1 MLTLK
6 NVNMKYGSGNSQ
18 VHALKNISLDIENNE
33 IIILMGKS
41 GSGKSTLLKIIAG
54 NLQPTDGDILI
65 DGISLSKF
73 KTSKRVQLCSEKIG
87 FVWQDFQLID
97 DMTARDNI
105 LLPAFIHKKDYDVAY
120 YEDLVDTLGISN
132 RLKHYPD
139 QLSGGEKQ
147 RVALARSLLLKPGV
161 VLADEPT
168 GALDSTNSQV
178 IMDIITKAHKLFS
191 QTFIIATHD
200 ESFLSI
206 GHRTLHLRD
215 GALVK

>member
-1 MLTLK
+1 MLTLR

-18 VHALKNISLDIENNE
+18 VHALKNITLDIESNE

-65 DGISLSKF
+65 DGISLSKL

-120 YEDLVDTLGISN
+120 YEDLVETLGISN
-132 RLKHYPD
+132 RLEHFPD

>member
-1 MLTLK
+1 MLTLR

-18 VHALKNISLDIENNE
+18 VHALKNITLDIESNE

-73 KTSKRVQLCSEKIG
+73 KTSNRVKLCSEKIG

-206 GHRTLHLRD
+206 GHRTLLLRD

>member
-1 MLTLK
+1 MLTLR

-18 VHALKNISLDIENNE
+18 VHALKNITLDIESNE

-65 DGISLSKF
+65 DGISLSKL
-73 KTSKRVQLCSEKIG
+73 KTSNRVKLCSEKIG

-206 GHRTLHLRD
+206 GHRTLLLRD

>member
-1 MLTLK
+1 MLTLR

-18 VHALKNISLDIENNE
+18 VHALKNITLDIESNE

-65 DGISLSKF
+65 DGISLSKL
-73 KTSKRVQLCSEKIG
+73 KTSNRVKLCSEKIG

-215 GALVK
+215 GALIK

>member
-1 MLTLK
+1 MLTLR

-18 VHALKNISLDIENNE
+18 VHALKNITLDIESNE

-65 DGISLSKF
+65 DGISLRKL
-73 KTSKRVQLCSEKIG
+73 KTSNRVKLCSEKIG

>member
-1 MLTLK
+1 MLTLR

-18 VHALKNISLDIENNE
+18 VHALKNITLDIESNE

-65 DGISLSKF
+65 DGISLSKL
-73 KTSKRVQLCSEKIG
+73 KTSNRVKLCSEKIG

>member
-1 MLTLK
+1 MLTLR

-18 VHALKNISLDIENNE
+18 VHALKNITLDIESNE

-65 DGISLSKF
+65 DGISLRKL
-73 KTSKRVQLCSEKIG
+73 KTSNRVKLCSEKIG

-132 RLKHYPD
+132 
-139 QLSGGEKQ
+139 
-147 RVALARSLLLKPGV
+147 
-161 VLADEPT
+161 
-168 GALDSTNSQV
+168 
-178 IMDIITKAHKLFS
+178 
-191 QTFIIATHD
+191 
-200 ESFLSI
+200 
-206 GHRTLHLRD
+206 
-215 GALVK
+215 